1 MLETIKNRLKNFPLD
16 RHQPSPQE
24 RGSTAAVLVALHG
37 DNSDPHVILTQ
48 RAFHLNNHAGEVAFP
63 GGMWDETDSDLLTTA
78 LREAHE
84 EIGLSPSL
92 VEPIATL
99 PIASPKRRNL
109 NVTPYVGLVDAPLEL
124 VADPGEIG
132 ALFNAPLKH
141 FLDVERYEYFEM
153 QTDFGALSFPF
164 LPYNG
169 YNVWGF
175 TLKVLTDML
184 NATLEANIHLNYPS
198 HERIEALRQKA
209 KLSASDTLKQA
220 DQLQKRGQL

>member
-1 MLETIKNRLKNFPLD
+1 MLETIKNRLKNFPLE
-16 RHQPSPQE
+16 RLQPSPQE

-37 DNSDPHVILTQ
+37 DNSDPQVILTQ

-63 GGMWDETDSDLLTTA
+63 GGMWDETDTDLLQTA

-84 EIGLSPSL
+84 EIGLLPSL

-99 PIASPKRRNL
+99 PVAIPKRRSL
-109 NVTPYVGLVDAPLEL
+109 KVTPFVGLVNGPLDL

-132 ALFNAPLKH
+132 ALFDAPLRL
-141 FLDVERYEYFEM
+141 FMNVDNYDYFEM
-153 QTDFGALSFPF
+153 ETEYGALSFPF

-169 YNVWGF
+169 YKIWGF

-184 NATLEANIHLNYPS
+184 STTLEAKIHLDYPS
-198 HERIEALRQKA
+198 PERIEELRQ
-209 KLSASDTLKQA
+209 SEQLK
-220 DQLQKRGQL
+220 KRGPQ

>member
-1 MLETIKNRLKNFPLD
+1 MLETIKNRLKNFPLE
-16 RHQPSPQE
+16 RLQPSPQE

-37 DNSDPHVILTQ
+37 DNSDPQVILTQ

-63 GGMWDETDSDLLTTA
+63 GGMWDETDTDLLQTA

-84 EIGLSPSL
+84 EIGLLPSL

-99 PIASPKRRNL
+99 PVAIPKRRSL
-109 NVTPYVGLVDAPLEL
+109 KVTPFVGLVNGPLDL

-132 ALFNAPLKH
+132 ALFDAPLRL
-141 FLDVERYEYFEM
+141 FMNVDNYDYFEM
-153 QTDFGALSFPF
+153 ETEYGALSFPF

-169 YNVWGF
+169 YKIWGF

-184 NATLEANIHLNYPS
+184 NTTLEANINLEYPS
-198 HERIEALRQKA
+198 YERIEELRQ
-209 KLSASDTLKQA
+209 SEQLK
-220 DQLQKRGQL
+220 KRGPQ

>member
-1 MLETIKNRLKNFPLD
+1 MLETIKKRLKNFPLE
-16 RHQPSPQE
+16 RLQPSPQE

-37 DNSDPHVILTQ
+37 DNSDPQVILTQ

-63 GGMWDETDSDLLTTA
+63 GGMWDETDTDLLQTA

-84 EIGLSPSL
+84 EIGLLPSL

-99 PIASPKRRNL
+99 PVAIPKRRSL
-109 NVTPYVGLVDAPLEL
+109 KVTPFVGLVNGPLDL

-132 ALFNAPLKH
+132 ALFDAPLRQFMNVDH
-141 FLDVERYEYFEM
+141 YDYFEM
-153 QTDFGALSFPF
+153 KTEYGALSFPF

-169 YNVWGF
+169 YKIWGF

-184 NATLEANIHLNYPS
+184 NTTLEANINLEYPS
-198 HERIEALRQKA
+198 YERIEELRQ
-209 KLSASDTLKQA
+209 SEQLK
-220 DQLQKRGQL
+220 KRGPQ

>member
-1 MLETIKNRLKNFPLD
+1 MLETIKNRLKNFPLE
-16 RHQPSPQE
+16 RLQPSPQE

-37 DNSDPHVILTQ
+37 DNSDPQVILTQ

-63 GGMWDETDSDLLTTA
+63 GGMWDETDTDLLQTA

-84 EIGLSPSL
+84 EIGLLPSL

-99 PIASPKRRNL
+99 PVAIPKRRSL
-109 NVTPYVGLVDAPLEL
+109 KVTPFVGLVNGPLDL

-132 ALFNAPLKH
+132 ALFDAPLRLFMNVDH
-141 FLDVERYEYFEM
+141 YDYFEM
-153 QTDFGALSFPF
+153 KTEYGALSFPF

-169 YNVWGF
+169 YKIWGF

-184 NATLEANIHLNYPS
+184 NTTLEANINLEYPS
-198 HERIEALRQKA
+198 YERIEELRQ
-209 KLSASDTLKQA
+209 SEQLK
-220 DQLQKRGQL
+220 KRGPQ

>member
-1 MLETIKNRLKNFPLD
+1 MLETIKNRLKNFPLE
-16 RHQPSPQE
+16 RLQPSPQE

-37 DNSDPHVILTQ
+37 DNSDPQVILTQ

-63 GGMWDETDSDLLTTA
+63 GGMWDETDTDLLQTA

-84 EIGLSPSL
+84 EIGLLPSL

-99 PIASPKRRNL
+99 PVAIPKRRSL
-109 NVTPYVGLVDAPLEL
+109 KVTPFVGLVNGPLDL

-132 ALFNAPLKH
+132 ALFDAPLRQFMNVDH
-141 FLDVERYEYFEM
+141 YDYFEM
-153 QTDFGALSFPF
+153 KTEYGALSFPF

-169 YNVWGF
+169 YKIWGF

-184 NATLEANIHLNYPS
+184 STTLEAKIHLDYPS
-198 HERIEALRQKA
+198 PERIEELRQ
-209 KLSASDTLKQA
+209 SEQLK
-220 DQLQKRGQL
+220 KRGPQ